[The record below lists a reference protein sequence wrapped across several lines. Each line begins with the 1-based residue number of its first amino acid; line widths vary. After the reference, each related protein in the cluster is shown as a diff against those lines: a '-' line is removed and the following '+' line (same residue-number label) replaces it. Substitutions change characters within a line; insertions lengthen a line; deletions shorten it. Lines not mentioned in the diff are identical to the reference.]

1 MLFERKGEEFQF
13 FMKKTLQEI
22 TMFGFGYF
30 ASNKKMYIT
39 LICMSRNSVHSKDV
53 GVIAVRCLNGVVV

>member
-1 MLFERKGEEFQF
+1 
-13 FMKKTLQEI
+13 MKTTPQEI